1 MLKYDKYEQQYR
13 TTTSIRVFVKRGHYA
28 LFGFYSFAE
37 QFDLFLLRSIYIT
50 QRSNFY
56 AVRLGSYN

>member
-13 TTTSIRVFVKRGHYA
+13 TTTCVRVFVKRGRYA
-28 LFGFYSFAE
+28 LSWFYSFAE
-37 QFDLFLLRSIYIT
+37 QSDLFLLRSIYIT

-56 AVRLGSYN
+56 AV